1 MKKSYKCVTLNHIE
15 LRTMKLNTFFMHDF
29 SYEAAL
35 SIVACCVLL
44 CKRIDLS
51 LHQGWRK
58 TIFSQSIIREIDLR
72 GGNAVNKFQQS
83 SREIKSK
90 IKISSNWHCS
100 RLSESL
106 SNIHFSITFSFLEVN
121 YGIIRHMNV
130 NIQHLWTQWN
140 EEDEKWEKNAA
151 KNIYLFI

>member
-51 LHQGWRK
+51 LHQGRRK

-72 GGNAVNKFQQS
+72 GGNAANKFQQS

-90 IKISSNWHCS
+90 IKK
-100 RLSESL
+100 SL
-106 SNIHFSITFSFLEVN
+106 PTDIAVDCQKVLVTYIFQSLLVS
-121 YGIIRHMNV
+121 
-130 NIQHLWTQWN
+130 
-140 EEDEKWEKNAA
+140 
-151 KNIYLFI
+151 